1 MANMTGVLIGCGA
14 IAREHLAAVRELNNV
29 AVSAVC
35 DLSLA
40 RAEAMAQRFGIERWY
55 IDYRKMLADSKPD
68 LVHITTPPSSH
79 FQIACD
85 CLSMGLNVLCEKPI
99 TVDYEQFKIL
109 KNMAKD
115 RNCILIENQNL
126 RYHSSI
132 KRMEMLRNSDAFG
145 ELLNIEVAFALNLVS
160 PNGPYVDQN
169 ALHFGVGLRGG
180 VIGDFL
186 PHIAYLTYMFA
197 GPIRDLRTIW
207 MKRDDRSPLSADE
220 FRGFIKAER
229 ASAQVS
235 FSANSQVPGYW
246 VKLSGSRMIVEANL
260 LEPPRLTLRRFR
272 PGEPALGGLVDG
284 IAEAKDVLKGT
295 LSAFSRKL
303 GGTSSYDGLLEMIA
317 QVYHAVELNGPQPV
331 PLDEIDAV
339 ARLVDQF
346 TRPELEL

>member
-29 AVSAVC
+29 TVSAVC

-40 RAEAMAQRFGIERWY
+40 RAEATAQRFGIERGY
-55 IDYRKMLADSKPD
+55 TDYRKMLADNKPD

-79 FQIACD
+79 FQIASD

-109 KNMAKD
+109 KKLARD

-132 KRMEMLRNSDAFG
+132 KRLEALLKSDAFG
-145 ELLNIEVAFALNLVS
+145 ELLDIEVAFALNLVS
-160 PNGPYVDQN
+160 PGGPYVDQN
-169 ALHFGVGLRGG
+169 APHFGVGLRGG

-186 PHIAYLTYMFA
+186 PHIAYLTYMFT
-197 GPIRDLRTIW
+197 GPIHDLRTIW
-207 MKRDDRSPLSADE
+207 MKRNDRSPLSVDE

-246 VKLSGSRMIVEANL
+246 VKLSGSRMIAEANL

-272 PGEPALGGLVDG
+272 AGEPALSGLVDG

-295 LSAFSRKL
+295 LAAFSRKL

-317 QVYHAVELNGPQPV
+317 QVYRAVELNGPQPV
-331 PLDEIDAV
+331 PLDEIDV
-339 ARLVDQF
+339 VVRLVDQF